1 VSVRDLLAETLRSLR
16 AHALRFLLT
25 SLGVAWGALLLT
37 FLSAQMGGVRT
48 HFMTEIEELGPKLVF
63 MGAGVILENRV
74 GERGS
79 RRVELDAEDVAR
91 VESLDSVERAT
102 PNLQLYGQP
111 VRRGRRTKLLNVM
124 GWDQDAEVMRNFR
137 AAEGRFLS
145 ALDVERG
152 TRVAFLGPEAK
163 ERLFG
168 REPALGGWIQIG
180 SQRFQVVGIA
190 EPKGEQ
196 LSEVG
201 NRDDLMVIVPYTTAM
216 RWLQASDRVEEF
228 MLAPRDRELGGLAIR
243 QVRQLTGLH
252 RDFAPTQETALWS
265 ADMWDTLKVI
275 YGMFYALQGF
285 FIVAGTVTL
294 LVGAVGV
301 MNIMLV
307 VVGERTAE
315 IGLRKAL
322 GARGRDVFVQFLLE
336 AVAVAGAAGGLGV
349 AGGLLLLRATA
360 PAFAAAGIYLPT
372 TPDLLTTGAVTVA
385 LVLVAIV
392 AGVVP
397 AVRASRIPPAEA
409 LRAY

>member
-1 VSVRDLLAETLRSLR
+1 MWDLLDETLRSLR

-48 HFMTEIEELGPKLVF
+48 HFMTEIEEIGPKLVF

-102 PNLQLYGQP
+102 PNLGLWSQA
-111 VRRGRRTKLLNVM
+111 VRHGRHTKLLNVM
-124 GWDQDAEVMRNFR
+124 GYDHDAGELRNLR

-145 ALDVERG
+145 SLDVERG
-152 TRVAFLGPEAK
+152 ARVAFLGPEAR

-216 RWLQASDRVEEF
+216 RWLWASDRVEEF
-228 MLAPRDRELGGLAIR
+228 MLSPRHRELGWLSIR
-243 QVRQLTGLH
+243 QARQVIGLH
-252 RDFAPTQETALWS
+252 RDFEPSEETALWA
-265 ADMWDTLKVI
+265 ADMWDTLKLV

-322 GARGRDVFVQFLLE
+322 GARGRDVFLQFLLE
-336 AVAVAGAAGGLGV
+336 AVAVSGLAGGVGV

-360 PAFAAAGIYLPT
+360 PTFAAAGIHIPT
-372 TPDLLTTGAVTVA
+372 TPDLLTTAAVATA
-385 LVLVAIV
+385 LVLVAVV

-397 AVRASRIPPAEA
+397 AVRAARIPPAEA

>member
-1 VSVRDLLAETLRSLR
+1 VDLLLSTLASLR
-16 AHALRFLLT
+16 VHALRFLLT

-48 HFMTEIEELGPKLVF
+48 HFMRELEEIGPKLVF

-79 RRVELDAEDVAR
+79 RPVELDAGDVAR
-91 VESLDSVERAT
+91 VESLGSVERAT
-102 PNLQLYGQP
+102 PNLVFWNQP
-111 VRRGRRTKLLNVM
+111 VRHGRRTKLLNVV
-124 GWDQDAEVMRNFR
+124 GYDHDAGELRNLR

-145 ALDVERG
+145 PLDVEHG
-152 TRVAFLGPEAK
+152 ARVAFLGPEAK

-168 REPALGGWIQIG
+168 REPALGGALQIG
-180 SQRFQVVGIA
+180 SQRFRVVGIG

-196 LSEVG
+196 LSDVG
-201 NRDDLMVIVPYTTAM
+201 NRDDLMVVIPYTTAM
-216 RWLQASDRVEEF
+216 RWLQGSDRVEQF
-228 MLAPRDRELGGLAIR
+228 MLAPRQRELGWLSIR
-243 QVRQLTGLH
+243 QARQVIALH
-252 RDFAPTQETALWS
+252 RDFEPSQETALWA
-265 ADMWDTLKVI
+265 ADMWDTLKLV

-285 FIVAGTVTL
+285 FVVAGGVTL

-322 GARGRDVFVQFLLE
+322 GARGRDIFLQFLLE
-336 AVAVAGAAGGLGV
+336 ALAVSGLAGGLGV
-349 AGGLLLLRATA
+349 LGGMLLVRATA
-360 PAFAAAGIYLPT
+360 PSFAAAGILIRT
-372 TPDLLTTGAVTVA
+372 TPDAVTTLSVAAA
-385 LVLVAIV
+385 LVLVAVV
-392 AGVVP
+392 AGVLP
-397 AVRASRIPPAEA
+397 ALRAARIPPAEA